1 MDPYLSN
8 TPLLETDRLIL
19 RRFTTKD
26 APALF
31 SILKDKQVNRFLPWF
46 PLKTIEEARIHLQ
59 ENYLKHYTEGTGY
72 HYAICLKADS
82 LPIGYINVSHGPSH
96 DFGYGL
102 KKEFWN
108 QGIVTE
114 GCRAVLELL
123 KAAGLPYVTAT
134 HDIHNPRSG
143 AVMKKLGMAYRY
155 SYKEQW
161 QPKNILVTFRMYQLN
176 LDARTDRIFT
186 KYWEQSPEHFIEQNI

>member
-1 MDPYLSN
+1 MDSYLSN

-26 APALF
+26 APALLR
-31 SILKDKQVNRFLPWF
+31 ILKDKEVNRFLPWF
-46 PLKTIEEARIHLQ
+46 PLETMEESRMHLQ

-82 LPIGYINVSHGPSH
+82 MPIGYINVSHHPSY
-96 DFGYGL
+96 DLGYGL

-114 GCRAVLELL
+114 GCKAVLQLL
-123 KAAGLPYVTAT
+123 RAAGLPYVTAT
-134 HDIHNPRSG
+134 HDIHNPKSG
-143 AVMKKLGMAYRY
+143 AVMKKLGMTYRY

-161 QPKNILVTFRMYQLN
+161 QPKNMPVTFRLYQLN
-176 LDARTDRIFT
+176 FDGKAGKTYT
-186 KYWEQSPEHFIEQNI
+186 GYWDQFPEHFIEQNI